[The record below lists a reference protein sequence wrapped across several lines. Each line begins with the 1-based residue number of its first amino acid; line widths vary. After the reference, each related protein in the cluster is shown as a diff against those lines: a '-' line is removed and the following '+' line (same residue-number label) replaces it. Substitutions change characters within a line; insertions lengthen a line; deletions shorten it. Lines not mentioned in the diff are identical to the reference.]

1 MIHICFSLHDKTKRY
16 SKFTGTAICSLFE
29 NTFLPPDSITVH
41 ILHDNTLIDDNRD
54 KFLYLAGRYNQRIK
68 FYNIE
73 KHCAAKL
80 EEYVSYFPGIKNL
93 RVTVAGLY
101 RLLIPQIFAD
111 KLDKVIYLD
120 SDIIVNLD
128 ISELW
133 QIDLEDKVIA
143 AAPEAEIILKN
154 SAIADRYLVKN
165 GYVAFEN
172 YFNSGVLIMNLKK
185 LSQLE
190 EHIISGI
197 KFRGEHLECDYFD
210 QDILNYLFS
219 GDYLKLEE
227 RFDTFISKAR
237 KSNKIR
243 PAIYHYIGITLQL
256 DVKDPFNKL
265 WLDYFTK
272 TPWFDVNVVGS
283 FYNCISALNR
293 NIGESKKNLLIK
305 FSAALSGKNRAFVIK
320 AGDDIDWLKQ
330 NYLIKDDEEIFICED
345 NEALAK
351 IIDKMN
357 AMRDKTVFFVR
368 AWEFIEPLKDAGFV
382 EGEDF
387 FNHYVIFS
395 HKLLSQNAIS
405 SFITIM

>member
-1 MIHICFSLHDKTKRY
+1 MIHICFSLHDKTGRY
-16 SKFTGTAICSLFE
+16 SKFTGTAICSIFE
-29 NTFLPPDSITVH
+29 NTSLPPNSITIH
-41 ILHDNTLIDDNRD
+41 ILHDNTLKNDTRD
-54 KFLYLAGRYNQRIK
+54 KFLYLAGRYGQEIK
-68 FYNIE
+68 FYNVE
-73 KHCAAKL
+73 KRYAEKL
-80 EEYVSYFPGIKNL
+80 EEYVSYFPEIKDS

-101 RLLIPQIFAD
+101 RLLIPQIFAG

-120 SDIIVNLD
+120 SDVIVNLD

-133 QIDLEDKVIA
+133 QIDLEDKVLA
-143 AAPEAEIILKN
+143 AAPESEIILKN

-165 GYVAFEN
+165 GHVAFEN

-185 LSQLE
+185 LAQLE
-190 EHIISGI
+190 EHIINGI

-227 RFDTFISKAR
+227 RFDTFITKAR
-237 KSNKIR
+237 KLNKVC

-256 DVKDPFNKL
+256 DIKDQFNKL
-265 WLDYFTK
+265 WLDYFTR
-272 TPWFDVNVVGS
+272 TPWFDATIVGS
-283 FYNCISALNR
+283 FYNCIKVLNG
-293 NIGESKKNLLIK
+293 NIGEFKKNLLVK
-305 FSAALSGKNRAFVIK
+305 LSAALSGKSRAFIVK

-330 NYLIKDDEEIFICED
+330 NYFIKDDEEIFICED

-368 AWEFIEPLKDAGFV
+368 VWEFIEPLKDAGFV

-395 HKLLSQNAIS
+395 NKLLSKNDIF